1 MSNPDIR
8 LVNNKDIDPEKWD
21 ECIRNSAFG
30 IAYAYSWY
38 LDRICPDWDAL
49 IWGNYLYVMPLPHSK
64 KYGLSYVYQP
74 FFTQQ
79 LGVFSNFSPEP
90 EIVNHFLHAIPEEFR
105 LTDLK
110 LNLGNEPTSDRFRI
124 EKHITHHLNLS
135 AEIEKIHAGYNTNT
149 SRNIQKAIKHK
160 ISVLPIF
167 DINQFL
173 EFTQANLK
181 EKSPEV
187 KPKHYS
193 ALKKV
198 ISYSLYNQVGKIY
211 GAFDSSNTLVAAT
224 FFVTTN
230 QKSIYLAAS
239 SNAIGTRHNAMFLLI
254 DTFIMDHAENNL
266 VLDFEGSDIAGV
278 ARFYK
283 GFGGIPQTYYSVHQN
298 RLPRLI
304 RLLKK

>member
-1 MSNPDIR
+1 MSMSNPEIR
-8 LVNNKDIDPEKWD
+8 LVKNKDIDPQKWD

-38 LDRICPDWDAL
+38 LDRICPGWNAL
-49 IWGNYLYVMPLPHSK
+49 IWGNYLYVMPLPHNK
-64 KYGLSYVYQP
+64 KYGLSYIYQP

-79 LGVFSNFSPEP
+79 LGVFSNFPPEP
-90 EIVNHFLHAIPEEFR
+90 EIVNHFLHSIPEEFR

-110 LNLGNEPTSDRFRI
+110 LNLGNNPTSDRFRI
-124 EKHITHHLNLS
+124 EKHITHHLDLS
-135 AEIEKIHAGYNTNT
+135 VEIDKIQAKYNTNT
-149 SRNIQKAIKHK
+149 SRNIQKSIKHK

-181 EKSPEV
+181 EKSPEI
-187 KPKHYS
+187 KSKHYS
-193 ALKKV
+193 GLKKV
-198 ISYSLYNQVGKIY
+198 ISFALYNHTGEIY
-211 GAFDSSNTLVAAT
+211 GAFDSSNTMVAAA
-224 FFVTTN
+224 FFVTSN

-239 SNAIGTRHNAMFLLI
+239 SNDTGTERRVSTGISFSTH
-254 DTFIMDHAENNL
+254 
-266 VLDFEGSDIAGV
+266 VLTSRKPGSDIPGV

-283 GFGGIPQTYYSVHQN
+283 GFGGVPQTYYSVHQN
-298 RLPRLI
+298 RLPRLL